1 MMNSFKMNNKSLNLV
16 SILILILKEDNNLI
30 PMEQEED
37 VVDQNVWLFHSK
49 KINLNRNKISLHAY
63 EREEIIHNKN
73 NKSNNHFMVKRK
85 KIVKK
90 LDITSEQGIIMI
102 RIRKVQE
109 GKERKI

>member
-1 MMNSFKMNNKSLNLV
+1 MNSFKMNNKSLNLV
-16 SILILILKEDNNLI
+16 LILIPIQKEDNNHI
-30 PMEQEED
+30 PMEQGED
-37 VVDQNVWLFHSK
+37 VVDQNVWLFPSK

-73 NKSNNHFMVKRK
+73 NKSHNHFMVKRK
-85 KIVKK
+85 NIVKK

-109 GKERKI
+109 RKRKKI